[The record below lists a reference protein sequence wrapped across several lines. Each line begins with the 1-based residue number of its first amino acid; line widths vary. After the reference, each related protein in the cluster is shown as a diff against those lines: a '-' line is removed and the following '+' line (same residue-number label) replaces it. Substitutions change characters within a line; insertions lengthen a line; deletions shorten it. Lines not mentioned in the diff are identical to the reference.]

1 MFGLKYIVYVT
12 AHRLGDGRFDSIHAY
27 RVAAIAAAL
36 ERFLRSTPIYRA
48 AHGAAL
54 GRSAIQLRPRATH
67 REDLSPRW
75 LASRRS
81 DVTTPSASRQDHKVV
96 RVQLAVLLLPLLR
109 VREAHRVSR
118 GSRGTG
124 RRQAQGVA
132 AAGVGR

>member
-1 MFGLKYIVYVT
+1 MPTGWGCYE
-12 AHRLGDGRFDSIHAY
+12 
-27 RVAAIAAAL
+27 IAAAL

-75 LASRRS
+75 LDVARLRRS
-81 DVTTPSASRQDHKVV
+81 DVTQDVTTPSASRQDHKVV

-109 VREAHRVSR
+109 VREAQRVSR

-132 AAGVGR
+132 AWRGVAWRGVAGPALAALL